1 MIRSIL
7 FLFLGLLLAFDGLSQ
22 RNLKDS
28 VIGTPWVAVHYGA
41 NTTGGDLA
49 DRYGFLN
56 HIGAIAGYKT
66 SKNWFWGLD
75 GNFIFGNQIRMRG
88 IFDELVDSYGNIT
101 DINGD
106 IGKVYALTRG
116 FNVNLAVGK
125 IVPVSSSNRNSGL
138 FFHAGVGYLLHKMRV
153 ETQDQVI
160 PQLELEYRKGYDRLT
175 VGINTHQFAG
185 YAFLA
190 NKGLINFYGGLY
202 AQQGFTRNQR
212 DVFFDQPDQ
221 PVSKALRLDLQ
232 FGVRAGWFIPI
243 YKRQPK
249 DFYFD

>member
-1 MIRSIL
+1 MIFRIL
-7 FLFLGLLLAFDGLSQ
+7 FFVFCLTLGFQGYSQ
-22 RNLKDS
+22 RNLRDT

-41 NTTGGDLA
+41 NGTSADLA
-49 DRYGFLN
+49 DRFGFVN

-75 GNFIFGNQIRMRG
+75 GNFIFGNKINETG
-88 IFDELVDSYGNIT
+88 ILDNLVDSYGNVT

-106 IGKVYALTRG
+106 IGKIYILARG

-125 IVPVSSSNRNSGL
+125 IVPISKKNRNSGL
-138 FFHAGVGYLLHKMRV
+138 FFHAGAGYLLHKLRI

-160 PQLELEYRKGYDRLT
+160 PQLELDYRKGYDRLT
-175 VGINTHQFAG
+175 IGINTHQFAG

-190 NKGLINFYGGLY
+190 QHGFVNFYGGFY
-202 AQQGFTRNQR
+202 AQQGFTKNQR
-212 DVFFDQPDQ
+212 NIFFDQPG
-221 PVSKALRLDLQ
+221 VSVDKNTRFDVQYGLKI
-232 FGVRAGWFIPI
+232 GWFIPI

-249 DFYFD
+249 DFYFN

>member
-1 MIRSIL
+1 MIRSLLFIL
-7 FLFLGLLLAFDGLSQ
+7 FGVTFAFSGFSQ

-41 NTTGGDLA
+41 NWTGADLA
-49 DRYGFLN
+49 DRYGFMN

-75 GNFIFGNQIRMRG
+75 GNFIFGNQIRMTG
-88 IFDELVDSYGNIT
+88 IFDDLVDSYGNIT
-101 DINGD
+101 DVNGD
-106 IGKVYALTRG
+106 IGKVLVYSRG

-125 IVPVSSSNRNSGL
+125 IVPLYSSNRNSGL
-138 FFHAGVGYLLHKMRV
+138 FFHAGAGYLMHKMRV

-160 PQLELEYRKGYDRLT
+160 PQLELDYRKGYDRLT
-175 VGINTHQFAG
+175 AGINTHQFAG

-190 NKGLINFYGGLY
+190 NKGLINFYGGFY
-202 AQQGFTRNQR
+202 AQQGFTKNQR
-212 DVFFDQPDQ
+212 DIFFDQPDQ
-221 PVSKALRLDLQ
+221 PVSKELRVDLQ
-232 FGVRAGWFIPI
+232 YGVKVGWFIPI

-249 DFYFD
+249 EFYFD